1 MKNTFKKLTVSIMAV
16 TTLAVGM
23 VGMSASAENVGS
35 GSTPASPRGTIYGNI
50 NLSWYSPIGG
60 VNVYT
65 VKATTSVSGVTG
77 SYSLHTGLDLCDYP
91 SGDPRQSDYKNGSS
105 ASVSANAVYGR
116 HGRAYSSHEV
126 RGSSTGILYLE
137 SDVMTL

>member
-1 MKNTFKKLTVSIMAV
+1 MKKMFKKTLATVVAV
-16 TTLAVGM
+16 ATMAVGM
-23 VGMSASAENVGS
+23 GSMSASAENVAS
-35 GSTPASPRGTIYGNI
+35 GSKAASPRGTIYGNI

-65 VKATTSVSGVTG
+65 LKATTSVSGVTG
-77 SYSLHTGLDLCDYP
+77 SYTLHTGLNLVDYP
-91 SGDPRQSDYKNGSS
+91 SGDPRQSATGGSS
-105 ASVSANAVYGR
+105 ASVSANAVYGN

-137 SDVMTL
+137 SSVMTL